1 MQCGIMHVSFNQD
14 STCLSLATTEGFKI
28 YNCETHKCVY
38 EDPIGAVSSAEM
50 LFCTSLVALVGAG
63 EQAQLS
69 PRRLSIIN
77 SCTKETISNLNFVS
91 AVLSI
96 RLNRTRLVV
105 VLERKVHLH
114 ELNTLE
120 VMHTID
126 TAHNPRGMC
135 ALSPS
140 SEHNYLVVPAA
151 STAGSLLVFDCNNLH
166 VLCEIN
172 AHQNPVVAIAICRS
186 LLPARPRCTGWE
198 AVLGRSTPD
207 PPPRPAS
214 PPRPPTSPARPG
226 ADGRAPR
233 GARPTPTAFDGTL
246 LASASQNGTLIRVHS
261 LPSASKT
268 FTFRRGVSP
277 AHVYSL
283 AFGPAGCSPP
293 LLAASSDKGTIHVFR
308 LSHQAAPMG
317 VVQTAT
323 SFAGGLL
330 SRVMPSYLGL
340 DDMVEPARSVVSVKL
355 PAPGLPSIVALATE
369 GARGESVVAG
379 TMARQLEEE
388 AASRGGAGGAAAAA
402 KAPPVPD
409 RVRLL
414 AVTADGLLHD
424 WSLSGLVS
432 GAGAQ
437 VAWSLE
443 KEVPLQEHASEAIG
457 AVVHAAEASP
467 FGRAAGEGS
476 SGGGGGGGGRFTEFS
491 LGHRHLARLLGRIEA
506 PS

>member
-172 AHQNPVVAIAICRS
+172 AHQNPVVAIAIS
-186 LLPARPRCTGWE
+186 
-198 AVLGRSTPD
+198 
-207 PPPRPAS
+207 
-214 PPRPPTSPARPG
+214 
-226 ADGRAPR
+226 
-233 GARPTPTAFDGTL
+233 FDGTL

-476 SGGGGGGGGRFTEFS
+476 SGGGGGGGGGGGRFTEFS